1 MEGGA
6 FATPAFLRDVN
17 LPSAH
22 ITLSVVLK
30 VDPPDHPPNV
40 VYISVDWGRCQARH
54 LHVQG
59 LEVGIPIV
67 DAVDLFS
74 VEDHAL
80 LASEVLLDNLQ
91 ELLRVFQYTGTFE
104 VRPNNRE
111 LSVYTI
117 VRMAHNEELVTDA
130 LRFASGD

>member
-1 MEGGA
+1 M
-6 FATPAFLRDVN
+6 
-17 LPSAH
+17 
-22 ITLSVVLK
+22 
-30 VDPPDHPPNV
+30 
-40 VYISVDWGRCQARH
+40 
-54 LHVQG
+54 
-59 LEVGIPIV
+59 PIV
-67 DAVDLFS
+67 GAVDLFS